1 MPEIPKVAVFGPGRV
16 PRPLRRLPVIDL
28 DGVPDCD
35 RVVVV
40 GADRDLTAVLTR
52 LLKAD
57 RLDVEVA
64 HVRHWWQARTALT
77 GVARRVPLIRD
88 ETGTVLIGV
97 AYWLPADDAP
107 RVRGEAVVDDTVL
120 FDGEA
125 AGVRIEPIASAPG
138 LRARVLS
145 PGSSR
150 RTPDG
155 APDPLRPRRWVT
167 GRAAQLGTTGAVV
180 LRDGVAA
187 SRTVRRS
194 TFYRHTQGWLRV
206 GPGRRS

>member
-1 MPEIPKVAVFGPGRV
+1 MPEIPEVAVFGPGRV
-16 PRPLRRLPVIDL
+16 PRPLRRLPVVDL

-40 GADRDLTAVLTR
+40 GADRDLAAALTR

-88 ETGTVLIGV
+88 ETGTVLTGV

-125 AGVRIEPIASAPG
+125 AGVRIEPPMSLPSSRGVKPAASAAAAPPEEPPGVRSGFQG
-138 LRARVLS
+138 LREV
-145 PGSSR
+145 P
-150 RTPDG
+150 
-155 APDPLRPRRWVT
+155 
-167 GRAAQLGTTGAVV
+167 
-180 LRDGVAA
+180 
-187 SRTVRRS
+187 
-194 TFYRHTQGWLRV
+194 
-206 GPGRRS
+206 